1 VAFSDYERFKW
12 ESMEHLAHRTGL
24 GGPWYEVKR
33 LTSDPVE
40 QAALVQRLVLE
51 LFDEGFVFG
60 TYAKYRDAYNLKWH
74 EFTPVPREVVE
85 RELTSAEDDE
95 PVEGDPE
102 AIERFWIFPTL
113 EGERASLS
121 QPAEAF
127 FSEYSPEDIE
137 KRRGLIARLDD

>member
-24 GGPWYEVKR
+24 GGPRHEVER
-33 LTSDPVE
+33 LTSNPDE
-40 QAALVQRLVLE
+40 QAELVRRLVLE
-51 LFDEGFVFG
+51 VFDDGLVFG
-60 TYAKYRDAYNLKWH
+60 TYAKNRDAYTLKWD
-74 EFTPVPREVVE
+74 EFTPVPREVIE
-85 RELTSAEDDE
+85 RELKRAEGDE

-102 AIERFWIFPTL
+102 AIEWFWVFPTL

-127 FSEYSPEDIE
+127 FTEYSLDDIE
-137 KRRGLIARLDD
+137 KRRGLIARLGD

>member
-1 VAFSDYERFKW
+1 VAFSDYERFKL

-24 GGPWYEVKR
+24 GGPWHEVTR

-40 QAALVQRLVLE
+40 QAALVRRLVLE

-74 EFTPVPREVVE
+74 EFTPVTRDVIE
-85 RELTSAEDDE
+85 RELSTQDDE

-102 AIERFWIFPTL
+102 AIERFWVFPTL

-127 FSEYSPEDIE
+127 FTEYSPEEIE